1 MNILITGVGGPTP
14 LGIAKSLK
22 LTEEG
27 KTFRLI
33 GVDGSFL
40 APGLYNK
47 SLFDNTYIIPH
58 SSSDSYWDVIEDIV
72 KKEAIDFAFIV
83 PETEVLVWSKK
94 QKEGNLPCASLIPD
108 YDVATALYDKYKTF
122 SLLQSTGMV
131 PDTLEVSLDG
141 LDDSIGNALGYP
153 YWIRGGSGAGAI
165 GAMKIGNLKELQNWI
180 DINPRVKD
188 FMASEF
194 LPGKNYACKV
204 LFNNGKM
211 IKAASGE
218 RIDYLLAAAAPSGI
232 SGMCAQGKLVNDD
245 KLVQYSEKAVRTVY
259 ESFGMQPHGM
269 FTVDFKGDKD
279 GEPKITEINIR
290 HVSFTYAFALG
301 GANFAWDTI
310 CMLKGKETEGDTI
323 HRFDK
328 DYRFIR
334 GVDSDLF
341 IIPEEELKK
350 LN

>member
-27 KTFRLI
+27 KNFRII

-47 SLFDNTYIIPH
+47 TLFDATYIIPLA
-58 SSSDSYWDVIEDIV
+58 SSDGYWDAIEEIV
-72 KKEAIDFAFIV
+72 KKESIDFAFIV
-83 PETEVLVWSKK
+83 PETEVLVWSEK
-94 QKEGNLPCASLIPD
+94 QKNGKLPCASLVPD
-108 YDVATALYDKYKTF
+108 YDVAKSLYDKYKTF
-122 SLLQSTGMV
+122 SMLEKTGMV
-131 PDTLEVSLDG
+131 PATVEVSLEG
-141 LDDSIGNALGYP
+141 LDESIGNALGYP

-204 LFNNGKM
+204 LFNNGRM

-218 RIDYLLAAAAPSGI
+218 RIDYLLSAAAPSGI
-232 SGMCAQGKLVNDD
+232 SGMCAQGKLLNDD
-245 KLVQYSEKAVRTVY
+245 KLVEYSEKAVRTVY
-259 ESFGMQPHGM
+259 ESFGKVPHGM
-269 FTVDFKGDKD
+269 FTVDFKGDKNA
-279 GEPKITEINIR
+279 EPKITEINIR
-290 HVSFTYAFALG
+290 HVSFTHAFSLG
-301 GANFAWDTI
+301 GANFAWETI
-310 CMLKGKETEGDTI
+310 NMIKGREPQGNAI
-323 HRFDK
+323 HKFDK
-328 DYRFIR
+328 EYRFIR

-341 IIPEEELKK
+341 IIPEDELKK